1 VRLLLL
7 SGTGGAGTST
17 IAQATALQAVADGAR
32 VQLIDLGNVREASAA
47 RASAAQ
53 WLSALA
59 ADIMILRNSERV
71 LPEELAIL
79 PGIDE
84 FLALA
89 AITECV
95 TDPEIDFAVVDVGS
109 LSQLARLLMTI
120 DTLDLLASAL
130 MTPAM
135 AVVRDDVD
143 APLSQLRHELQR
155 IRECMQSADTAI
167 RLACLPDDRGIPELE
182 TAALIASLYGVAVDL
197 IYVNQ
202 VPRDKDDWPKSW
214 AASRRRQARAIAE
227 SSLTIPT
234 RILPLREQQGDAVV
248 TRLRVVKKNRPVWS
262 EHAPRQRE
270 GIEPTENGF
279 TWSIPVHIPAR
290 GDLRVGRSDDRVILD
305 IDGVTRV
312 RELPS
317 VLRRCVITRAVAT
330 PTALTIELVP
340 DPDVWRSNG

>member
-1 VRLLLL
+1 MRLLLL

-17 IAQATALQAVADGAR
+17 IAQATALQSVADGAR
-32 VQLIDLGNVREASAA
+32 VQLIDLGNVREASVA

-59 ADIMILRNSERV
+59 ADILILRNSEPV

-89 AITECV
+89 AITECA
-95 TDPEIDFAVVDVGS
+95 TDQEIDFAVVDVGS
-109 LSQLARLLMTI
+109 LGQLARLLMTI
-120 DTLDLLASAL
+120 ETLDLLASAL

-135 AVVRDDVD
+135 ALVRDDVD
-143 APLSQLRHELQR
+143 APLSQMRAELQR
-155 IRECMQSADTAI
+155 IRECLHSSDTAI
-167 RLACLPDDRGIPELE
+167 RLVCLPDDRGIPELE
-182 TAALIASLYGVAVDL
+182 TAMLIASLYGVAIDL

-202 VPRDKDDWPKSW
+202 VPREKDDWPKSW
-214 AASRRRQARAIAE
+214 ATSRRRQARAIVEA
-227 SSLTIPT
+227 SPTIPT

-262 EHAPRQRE
+262 EHAERQLE
-270 GIEPTENGF
+270 GIESTENGF

-290 GDLRVGRSDDRVILD
+290 GDVRVGRTDDRVIIE

-330 PTALTIELVP
+330 PNGLRVELVP

>member
-1 VRLLLL
+1 MRLLLL

-32 VQLIDLGNVREASAA
+32 VQLIDLGNVREASVA

-59 ADIMILRNSERV
+59 ADILILRDSERV
-71 LPEELAIL
+71 LPEELPIL

-95 TDPEIDFAVVDVGS
+95 TDPEIDFAVVDVGP
-109 LSQLARLLMTI
+109 LGQLARLLMTI
-120 DTLDLLASAL
+120 DTLDVLASAL

-155 IRECMQSADTAI
+155 IRECLRSTDTSI
-167 RLACLPDDRGIPELE
+167 RLVSLPDDRGIPELA
-182 TAALIASLYGVAVDL
+182 TAALIASLYEVAVDL

-202 VPRDKDDWPKSW
+202 VPREKDDWPKSW
-214 AASRRRQARAIAE
+214 AASRRRQAQAIAE
-227 SSLTIPT
+227 GSLPIPS
-234 RILPLREQQGDAVV
+234 RFLPLREQQGDAVV
-248 TRLRVVKKNRPVWS
+248 TRLRVVKKYRPVWS
-262 EHAPRQRE
+262 EHAPRQPE
-270 GIEPTENGF
+270 GIESTENGF
-279 TWSIPVHIPAR
+279 TWSIPVSIPAR
-290 GDLRVGRSDDRVILD
+290 GDLRVGRSDDRVIID

-317 VLRRCVITRAVAT
+317 VLRRCVITRAFAT

>member
-32 VQLIDLGNVREASAA
+32 VQLIDLGNVREASVA

-59 ADIMILRNSERV
+59 ADILILRDSERV

-89 AITECV
+89 AITECA
-95 TDPEIDFAVVDVGS
+95 TDQEIDFAVVDVGS
-109 LSQLARLLMTI
+109 FGQLARLLMTI

-143 APLSQLRHELQR
+143 APLSQLRAELQR
-155 IRECMQSADTAI
+155 IRECLHGSDTAI
-167 RLACLPDDRGIPELE
+167 RLVCLPDDRGIPELE
-182 TAALIASLYGVAVDL
+182 TATLIASLYGVAIDL

-202 VPRDKDDWPKSW
+202 VPREKDDWPKSW
-214 AASRRRQARAIAE
+214 AVSRRRQARAIVEA
-227 SSLTIPT
+227 SPTIPT

-262 EHAPRQRE
+262 EHAEGQLE
-270 GIEPTENGF
+270 GIESTESGF
-279 TWSIPVHIPAR
+279 TWSIPVHVPAR
-290 GDLRVGRSDDRVILD
+290 GDVRIGRTDDRVIIE

-330 PTALTIELVP
+330 PTSLRVELVP
-340 DPDVWRSNG
+340 DPVVWRSNG

>member
-7 SGTGGAGTST
+7 SGTGGAGAST

-32 VQLIDLGNVREASAA
+32 VQLIDLGNVREASVA

-59 ADIMILRNSERV
+59 ADVLILRDSERV
-71 LPEELAIL
+71 LPEELPIL

-109 LSQLARLLMTI
+109 LGQLARLLMTI
-120 DTLDLLASAL
+120 DTLDLLAAAL

-155 IRECMQSADTAI
+155 IRECLQGADTAI
-167 RLACLPDDRGIPELE
+167 RLVSLPDDRGIPELE
-182 TAALIASLYGVAVDL
+182 TAVLIASLYGVAVDL
-197 IYVNQ
+197 IYINQ
-202 VPRDKDDWPKSW
+202 VPREKDDWPKSW
-214 AASRRRQARAIAE
+214 AASRRRRAQAIAE
-227 SSLTIPT
+227 GSLPIPT

-248 TRLRVVKKNRPVWS
+248 TRLRVVKKTRPVWS
-262 EHAPRQRE
+262 EHAPRKPE
-270 GIEPTENGF
+270 GIESTENGF
-279 TWSIPVHIPAR
+279 TWSIPVHIPSR
-290 GDLRVGRSDDRVILD
+290 GDVRIGRTDDRVIID

>member
-32 VQLIDLGNVREASAA
+32 VQLIDLGNVREASVA

-59 ADIMILRNSERV
+59 ADILILRDSERV

-89 AITECV
+89 AITECG
-95 TDPEIDFAVVDVGS
+95 TDQEIDFAVVDVGS
-109 LSQLARLLMTI
+109 LDQLARLLMTM

-135 AVVRDDVD
+135 AVVREDVD
-143 APLSQLRHELQR
+143 APLSQLRGELQR
-155 IRECMQSADTAI
+155 IRDCLNSAETAI
-167 RLACLPDDRGIPELE
+167 RLVCLPDDRSIVDLE
-182 TAALIASLYGVAVDL
+182 STALIASLYGVTIDL

-202 VPRDKDDWPKSW
+202 VPREKDDWPKSW
-214 AASRRRQARAIAE
+214 AVSRRRQARVIVE
-227 SSLTIPT
+227 GTRTIPS

-262 EHAPRQRE
+262 EHAERLLE
-270 GIEPTENGF
+270 GIDSTENGF

-290 GDLRVGRSDDRVILD
+290 GGVRIGRTDDRVIID

-330 PTALTIELVP
+330 PTNLRIDLVP
-340 DPDVWRSNG
+340 DPDVWRSDG

>member
-1 VRLLLL
+1 MRLLLL

-32 VQLIDLGNVREASAA
+32 VQLIDLGNVREASVA

-59 ADIMILRNSERV
+59 ADILVLRESERV

-79 PGIDE
+79 PGLDE

-95 TDPEIDFAVVDVGS
+95 SDAEIDFAVVDVGA
-109 LSQLARLLMTI
+109 LDQLARLLLTM

-143 APLSQLRHELQR
+143 APLSQLRTELQR
-155 IRECMQSADTAI
+155 IRECLNSADTAI
-167 RLACLPDDRGIPELE
+167 RLVTLPDDRGIPELE
-182 TAALIASLYGVAVDL
+182 TTALIASLYGVAIDL

-202 VPRDKDDWPKSW
+202 VPREKDDWPKSW
-214 AASRRRQARAIAE
+214 AASRRRQARAIVEGPWA
-227 SSLTIPT
+227 IPT

-262 EHAPRQRE
+262 QHAERHSE
-270 GIEPTENGF
+270 GIESAENGF

-290 GDLRVGRSDDRVILD
+290 GDVRVGRTDDRVIID

-317 VLRRCVITRAVAT
+317 VLRRCVITRVVAT
-330 PTALTIELVP
+330 PTSLRIELVP